1 MEEVEKLCDRLE
13 LTRYSQQDLHVDTF
27 EFCNNDVEQYF
38 TVRVCFQSAVTE

>member
-38 TVRVCFQSAVTE
+38 TVLVCFQSAVPE